1 MIEESKTSPRTE
13 GHKTTFRERESV
25 EISLNISIDTLELLE
40 EIAAKR
46 GLSVESVLK
55 FLIGKG
61 LRELEPESVKKLAVK
76 RFKSRK
82 SIDEGNSKI
91 DLAA

>member
-1 MIEESKTSPRTE
+1 MIEESKTATTPENQTI
-13 GHKTTFRERESV
+13 TFRERVSV
-25 EISLNISIDTLELLE
+25 EISLNISTDTLELLE

-55 FLIGKG
+55 FFIGKG

-82 SIDEGNSKI
+82 GIDEENSEI

>member
-1 MIEESKTSPRTE
+1 MVEESNTLPPSE
-13 GHKTTFRERESV
+13 SHKTTFRERESV
-25 EISLNISIDTLELLE
+25 EISLNISTDTLELLK

-55 FLIGKG
+55 FFIGKG
-61 LRELEPESVKKLAVK
+61 LRELDPESVKKLAVK

-82 SIDEGNSKI
+82 DIDEENPEI